1 MTDRSSGNVHSLR
14 PEKRLIEM
22 DALASGRSIPMLR
35 KAMIVLATAAALTG
49 GLTADAF
56 ARGGGGGGHMGGGG
70 GHIGG
75 FGGVHMGG
83 GFGGPHV
90 GGGFAGPHMGGGVGG
105 PHMGGGFRPHFAA
118 RRGRF
123 GVGAGDLGLYDSCDY
138 TSLYY
143 NPDPNS
149 CYLDGSPLGPLN
161 P

>member
-1 MTDRSSGNVHSLR
+1 
-14 PEKRLIEM
+14 
-22 DALASGRSIPMLR
+22 MLR
-35 KAMIVLATAAALTG
+35 KTMIVLATAAALTG

-70 GHIGG
+70 GHMGG

-83 GFGGPHV
+83 GF
-90 GGGFAGPHMGGGVGG
+90 AG
-105 PHMGGGFRPHFAA
+105 
-118 RRGRF
+118 GRF

-138 TSLYY
+138 TLLYY

>member
-1 MTDRSSGNVHSLR
+1 MR
-14 PEKRLIEM
+14 PEQRLIEM

-35 KAMIVLATAAALTG
+35 KTMIVLATAAALTG

-56 ARGGGGGGHMGGGG
+56 ARGGGGGGGHMGGGG

-75 FGGVHMGG
+75 FGGAHMGGGFAGGRMGG

-90 GGGFAGPHMGGGVGG
+90 GGGL
-105 PHMGGGFRPHFAA
+105 RPHFAG

-123 GVGAGDLGLYDSCDY
+123 GVGAGDLGIYDSCDY

>member
-1 MTDRSSGNVHSLR
+1 
-14 PEKRLIEM
+14 
-22 DALASGRSIPMLR
+22 MLR
-35 KAMIVLATAAALTG
+35 KTMIVLATAAALTA

-83 GFGGPHV
+83 GFGG
-90 GGGFAGPHMGGGVGG
+90 AHMGGGVGG
-105 PHMGGGFRPHFAA
+105 PHFAG
-118 RRGRF
+118 RRVRF
-123 GVGAGDLGLYDSCDY
+123 GGGAGDLGLYDSCDY

>member
-1 MTDRSSGNVHSLR
+1 
-14 PEKRLIEM
+14 
-22 DALASGRSIPMLR
+22 MLR
-35 KAMIVLATAAALTG
+35 KTMIVLATAAALTA

-83 GFGGPHV
+83 GFGG
-90 GGGFAGPHMGGGVGG
+90 AHMGGGVGG
-105 PHMGGGFRPHFAA
+105 PHFAG
-118 RRGRF
+118 RRDRF

>member
-1 MTDRSSGNVHSLR
+1 
-14 PEKRLIEM
+14 
-22 DALASGRSIPMLR
+22 MLR
-35 KAMIVLATAAALTG
+35 KTMIVLATAAALTA

-83 GFGGPHV
+83 DFGG
-90 GGGFAGPHMGGGVGG
+90 AHMGGGVGG
-105 PHMGGGFRPHFAA
+105 PHFAGRP
-118 RRGRF
+118 GRF

>member
-1 MTDRSSGNVHSLR
+1 MSMRCGRRNVSSKWTRRVWKEH
-14 PEKRLIEM
+14 
-22 DALASGRSIPMLR
+22 PMLR
-35 KAMIVLATAAALTG
+35 KTMIVLATAAALTA

-83 GFGGPHV
+83 GFGG
-90 GGGFAGPHMGGGVGG
+90 AHMGGGVGG
-105 PHMGGGFRPHFAA
+105 PHFAG

-149 CYLDGSPLGPLN
+149 CYLD
-161 P
+161 

>member
-1 MTDRSSGNVHSLR
+1 MTDRSSGNVHSMR
-14 PEKRLIEM
+14 PEKRIEM

-35 KAMIVLATAAALTG
+35 KTMIVLATAAALTG

-70 GHIGG
+70 GHMGG
-75 FGGVHMGG
+75 FAGGRMGG
-83 GFGGPHV
+83 GFG
-90 GGGFAGPHMGGGVGG
+90 GPHMGGGVGG

-123 GVGAGDLGLYDSCDY
+123 GVGAGDLGLYDGCDY